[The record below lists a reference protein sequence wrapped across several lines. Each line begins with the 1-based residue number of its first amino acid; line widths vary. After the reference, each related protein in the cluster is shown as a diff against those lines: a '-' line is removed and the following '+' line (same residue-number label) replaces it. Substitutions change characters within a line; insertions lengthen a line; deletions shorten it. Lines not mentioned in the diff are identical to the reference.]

1 MIGAKEALQVET
13 LRAVAD
19 KGYHE
24 ADQLEKCEQAAVETF
39 VPAPGSTSGRGK
51 EGQAIFPKER
61 FRYDAVT
68 DAYHC
73 PGGQILPRSGQDKK
87 DGKDRLLYYAPS
99 ACRNCP

>member
-51 EGQAIFPKER
+51 EGQAIFPKKR

-73 PGGQILPRSGQDKK
+73 PCGQIFPRSGHDKK
-87 DGKDRLLYYAPS
+87 HGKDTPPS
-99 ACRNCP
+99 LPPAA